1 MFADIDYLQVVFLL
15 GKVEISKHKNASRN
29 SLFCLFWEK
38 VAGIEKNKYYSD
50 IFVANVAWKVNAA
63 NYFFKR

>member
-1 MFADIDYLQVVFLL
+1 MFAVIDYPQVVFLL
-15 GKVEISKHKNASRN
+15 DKVEISKHKNASRN

-38 VAGIEKNKYYSD
+38 DPGIEKNKYYSD
-50 IFVANVAWKVNAA
+50 IFVVTVAWKVNAA